1 MDKHSGPLI
10 LELYVFYLWNK
21 KLRFWGSGEV
31 YFAQTPYRSDAGYL
45 EESKPKNWDL
55 TPYTRKISWWAAL
68 LVEFTIWCAAMNLF
82 NRAGTNSWSLT
93 IHNAIS
99 IPITGI
105 RPAFRGWH
113 LLYYAVVWALRLELR
128 TQTISSSHGS
138 LVSSCQALGSNAL
151 TIFRTLLG
159 EQQDPGSLHDLNPGA
174 TIDLHRKKQACR
186 AP

>member
-105 RPAFRGWH
+105 RPAFRGLASTILCSGMGSTARTSYSNYFIQPREFSFF
-113 LLYYAVVWALRLELR
+113 LL
-128 TQTISSSHGS
+128 SSR
-138 LVSSCQALGSNAL
+138 
-151 TIFRTLLG
+151 I
-159 EQQDPGSLHDLNPGA
+159 
-174 TIDLHRKKQACR
+174 
-186 AP
+186 